1 MLFDSVVDAIGH
13 TPLVRLRLDAP
24 AGVEVFAKLECQ
36 NLFGMKDRVARNII
50 LTAKRTGALSDGAA
64 IVESSSGTMALG
76 VALVGR
82 ALGHPVHIVTDP
94 RIDEITLA
102 KLRSLGC
109 EVHIVEAMT
118 GTGWQGARLELL
130 AQLRAELPGAF
141 WPDQY
146 GNPDNPAGYRAL
158 AAELLD
164 DLGGFDVLVGSV
176 GSGGSLCGTARQ
188 LRTTLPELRVVGV
201 DSVGSVLF
209 GQPDRPGRKQS
220 GLGNSLMPGNLDRRL
235 IDEVHWLN
243 DLEAFT
249 ATRDL
254 ARDQQIFAGNTS
266 GSVYQLL
273 RHLAAR
279 AAPGTKIV
287 GILPDRGDRYTRTI
301 YDDAYWTEHQVDR
314 QVPATAPV
322 TITPS
327 QVAERWSRA
336 EEIER
341 SADRQRLLFVES
353 NTTGTGML
361 ALRLTR
367 DLGLTPVL
375 LTNSPERYPGVADTG
390 CEVVTCDTNSAAA
403 LRETVRATWRR
414 EEIAGVAT
422 TSDFYLPAVA
432 GLTTLLGLPG
442 NSVESMAA
450 CRDKALTR
458 ARLAQAGVRQP
469 RFAILADPAE
479 VPEAV
484 ARIGLPC
491 VVKPADDSGSNNV
504 LLCSTTEQAVA
515 QSRVI
520 LAETV
525 NVRGQAT
532 AGTVL
537 VEEYLDGP
545 EFSVE
550 TFSWAGEVRCVG
562 ITQKHLGGPPHF
574 VEHGHVFPA
583 AVPPHVADDL
593 TGAAR
598 RAVRAVGLTNGAAH
612 TEVRLTPEGAAVIE
626 VNGRLAGGM
635 IPELVRLSTGINL
648 LEEQVRAALGRPPRL
663 DRAPTRAAAIRFL
676 LVERE
681 GTFSH
686 VSGTEAAQAVE
697 GIRHVT
703 VTARPEQRVEPA
715 KNAYHRL
722 GYVIAEG
729 ETPDAA
735 AELCAKAHDELTIVL
750 RERNP

>member
-1 MLFDSVVDAIGH
+1 A
-13 TPLVRLRLDAP
+13 
-24 AGVEVFAKLECQ
+24 
-36 NLFGMKDRVARNII
+36 
-50 LTAKRTGALSDGAA
+50 
-64 IVESSSGTMALG
+64 
-76 VALVGR
+76 
-82 ALGHPVHIVTDP
+82 
-94 RIDEITLA
+94 ITLA
-102 KLRSLGC
+102 TRRSLGGAD
-109 EVHIVEAMT
+109 HIVEAMT

-164 DLGGFDVLVGSV
+164 DLGEFDVLVGSV

-188 LRTTLPELRVVGV
+188 LRTTLPELRVIGV

-254 ARDQQIFAGNTS
+254 AREQQIFAGNTS
-266 GSVYQLL
+266 GSVYRLL
-273 RHLAAR
+273 RHLAAD
-279 AAPGTKIV
+279 AAPGTRIV

-301 YDDAYWTEHQVDR
+301 YDDGYWTENRIDQQATVD
-314 QVPATAPV
+314 APV
-322 TITPS
+322 TITPDRI
-327 QVAERWSRA
+327 AESWSRA

-375 LTNSPERYPGVADTG
+375 LTNSPERYPDVAGTG

-403 LRETVRATWRR
+403 LRETVRAHWRR

-442 NSVESMAA
+442 NSVESMTA
-450 CRDKALTR
+450 CRDKAVTR
-458 ARLAQAGVRQP
+458 ARLAEAGVRQP
-469 RFAILADPAE
+469 RFAILADPAQ
-479 VPEAV
+479 VPAAV
-484 ARIGLPC
+484 AGIGLPC

-504 LLCSTTEQAVA
+504 LLCTTAEQAVA

-537 VEEYLDGP
+537 VEEYL
-545 EFSVE
+545 
-550 TFSWAGEVRCVG
+550 
-562 ITQKHLGGPPHF
+562 
-574 VEHGHVFPA
+574 
-583 AVPPHVADDL
+583 
-593 TGAAR
+593 
-598 RAVRAVGLTNGAAH
+598 
-612 TEVRLTPEGAAVIE
+612 
-626 VNGRLAGGM
+626 
-635 IPELVRLSTGINL
+635 
-648 LEEQVRAALGRPPRL
+648 
-663 DRAPTRAAAIRFL
+663 
-676 LVERE
+676 
-681 GTFSH
+681 
-686 VSGTEAAQAVE
+686 
-697 GIRHVT
+697 
-703 VTARPEQRVEPA
+703 
-715 KNAYHRL
+715 
-722 GYVIAEG
+722 
-729 ETPDAA
+729 
-735 AELCAKAHDELTIVL
+735 
-750 RERNP
+750 